1 MALFA
6 PSSAKPGK
14 PGVLASLRRLGATLV
29 EVLHTRAELLAR
41 EFERERVR
49 ITRLL
54 LLGVVALF
62 FLALG
67 AITFTIFII
76 VLFWDSQRLVAIGFL
91 TVLYFA
97 IAIGLALSAKRE
109 AAQSAKPFAS
119 TVAQLKK
126 DREEFFSRH

>member
-1 MALFA
+1 
-6 PSSAKPGK
+6 
-14 PGVLASLRRLGATLV
+14 
-29 EVLHTRAELLAR
+29 
-41 EFERERVR
+41 
-49 ITRLL
+49 LL

-126 DREEFFSRH
+126 DREEFFSRR

>member
-6 PSSAKPGK
+6 PSSAKPDR
-14 PGVLASLRRLGATLV
+14 PGILASLRRFGATLV

-41 EFERERVR
+41 EFEQERVR
-49 ITRLL
+49 ITRLV

-62 FLALG
+62 FLGLG

-126 DREEFFSRH
+126 DREEFFSRR

>member
-6 PSSAKPGK
+6 PSAAKPVR

-29 EVLHTRAELLAR
+29 EILHTRAELLAR

-49 ITRLL
+49 IARLL
-54 LLGVVALF
+54 LLGIVALF

-97 IAIGLALSAKRE
+97 LAIGLALLAKRE

-126 DREEFFSRH
+126 DREAFVSRE